1 MKAREIR
8 DNSEIELR
16 RLLDEAYRELFN
28 LRFQAASGQLTDQQR
43 MRQVRKNI
51 ARISTVLR
59 EREMAAGVAEE

>member
-8 DNSEIELR
+8 DNSESELR